1 MAYSWGVRIAAS
13 TAITAAIVSP
23 APDTSRTFVRIGFDM
38 DGRLL
43 FDMQAHALFAVRDPH
58 SFALDHPRQRKA
70 NLAD

>member
-43 FDMQAHALFAVRDPH
+43 FDMQALFAVRDPH

>member
-23 APDTSRTFVRIGFDM
+23 APDTSRTLVRIGFDM

-43 FDMQAHALFAVRDPH
+43 FAAGSCPVRC
-58 SFALDHPRQRKA
+58 A
-70 NLAD
+70 